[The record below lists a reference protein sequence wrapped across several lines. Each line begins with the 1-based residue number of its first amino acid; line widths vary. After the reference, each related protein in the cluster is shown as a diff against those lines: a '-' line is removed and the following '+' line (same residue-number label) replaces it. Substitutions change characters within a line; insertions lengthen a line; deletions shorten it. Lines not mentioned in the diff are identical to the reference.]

1 MAQLDQVVVVVG
13 PTGVGKSDLAIA
25 LAQEL
30 RGEVISTD
38 AYQLYRDMDIGTAKT
53 PVADRRGVP
62 HHLVDVLDLAQSASV
77 AQFQAAARR
86 AVEDCR
92 ARGVVPVVV
101 GGSSLYVRAV
111 LDDLDF
117 PGTDP
122 AVRARWARRLE
133 ELGSSALHRELAQ
146 RDPAAAAQILPSNG
160 RRIVR
165 ALEVVEL
172 TGEPFRAHM
181 PPYESVIGPVAI
193 VGLAADREVLDA
205 RLAARVDAMWEA
217 GLVDEVRRLAERGLA
232 ESPTASR
239 ALGYAEVLD
248 LLAGRIDDQQARDR
262 TVLGTQR
269 FARRQERLFGKDPRV
284 TWLPHDAPDLVERA
298 LAAASSPGHP
308 A

>member
-1 MAQLDQVVVVVG
+1 MARVDHVVVVVG

-53 PVADRRGVP
+53 PEVDRRGVP

-77 AQFQAAARR
+77 AQFQTAARG
-86 AVEDCR
+86 AVDDCR
-92 ARGVVPVVV
+92 TRGVVPVVV

-133 ELGSSALHRELAQ
+133 ELGAPALHRELAQ

-172 TGEPFRAHM
+172 TGQPFRAHM
-181 PPYESVIGPVAI
+181 PPYESVIGPVSI
-193 VGLAADREVLDA
+193 VGLTADREVLDA

-217 GLVDEVRRLAERGLA
+217 GLVDEVRTLAARGLA

-248 LLAGRIDDQQARDR
+248 LLAGRIDDRQARDR

-284 TWLPHDAPDLVERA
+284 TWLPHDAPDLVDRA
-298 LAAASSPGHP
+298 LRVVQPPLG
-308 A
+308 

>member
-1 MAQLDQVVVVVG
+1 MARVDHVVVVVG

-53 PVADRRGVP
+53 PEVDRRGVP

-77 AQFQAAARR
+77 AQFQTAARG
-86 AVEDCR
+86 AVDDCR
-92 ARGVVPVVV
+92 TRGVVPVVV

-133 ELGSSALHRELAQ
+133 ELGAPALHRELAQ

-172 TGEPFRAHM
+172 DRRRQPCPGLHETQRELSQPTPKLVAVDCG
-181 PPYESVIGPVAI
+181 SVAAERTPVELWTHELEEFVSPMRLIG
-193 VGLAADREVLDA
+193 GR
-205 RLAARVDAMWEA
+205 RT
-217 GLVDEVRRLAERGLA
+217 DEVPGERG
-232 ESPTASR
+232 
-239 ALGYAEVLD
+239 D
-248 LLAGRIDDQQARDR
+248 
-262 TVLGTQR
+262 
-269 FARRQERLFGKDPRV
+269 
-284 TWLPHDAPDLVERA
+284 
-298 LAAASSPGHP
+298 
-308 A
+308 

>member
-1 MAQLDQVVVVVG
+1 MGRVDHLVAVVG
-13 PTGVGKSDLAIA
+13 PTGVGKSDLAIE
-25 LAQEL
+25 LACRL
-30 RGEVISTD
+30 GGEVISTD

-53 PVADRRGVP
+53 PVAERRGVP
-62 HHLVDVLDLAQSASV
+62 HHLVDVLDLAQAASV
-77 AQFQAAARR
+77 AQFQTAARR
-86 AVEDCR
+86 AVADCQ
-92 ARGVVPVVV
+92 ARGVVPIVV

-122 AVRARWARRLE
+122 DVRARWTRRLDQV
-133 ELGSSALHRELAQ
+133 GSAVLHRELAG

-165 ALEVVEL
+165 ALEVLEL
-172 TGEPFRAHM
+172 TGQPFRAHM
-181 PPYESVIGPVAI
+181 PAYESVIGPVSL
-193 VGLAADREVLDA
+193 VGLTADRDVLDA

-217 GLVDEVRRLAERGLA
+217 GLVEEVQALAARGLA
-232 ESPTASR
+232 DSPTASR

-248 LLAGRIDDQQARDR
+248 LIAGRIDEQEARDR
-262 TVLGTQR
+262 TVRGTQR

-284 TWLPHDAPDLVERA
+284 TWLPHDAPDLVDRA
-298 LAAASSPGHP
+298 VAAASSPPHP

>member
-1 MAQLDQVVVVVG
+1 MGRVEHVVAVVG
-13 PTGVGKSDLAIA
+13 PTGVGKSDLAIELA
-25 LAQEL
+25 LRL
-30 RGEVISTD
+30 GGEVISTD

-53 PVADRRGVP
+53 PVDDRRGVP
-62 HHLVDVLDLAQSASV
+62 HHLVDVLDLAEAASV

-86 AVEDCR
+86 AIDDCR
-92 ARGVVPVVV
+92 GRGVVPIVV

-111 LDDLDF
+111 LDDHDI
-117 PGTDP
+117 PGTDT

-133 ELGSSALHRELAQ
+133 AIGSPALHRELAE

-172 TGEPFRAHM
+172 TGQPCRAHM
-181 PPYESVIGPVAI
+181 PPYASVIGPVAI
-193 VGLAADREVLDA
+193 VGLTADRGVLDA
-205 RLAARVDAMWEA
+205 RLAARVDAMWSA
-217 GLVDEVRRLAERGLA
+217 GLVDEVRALAARGLA

-248 LLAGRIDDQQARDR
+248 LLAGRIDEQEARDR

-284 TWLPHDAPDLVERA
+284 TWLPHDAPDLVDRA
-298 LAAASSPGHP
+298 LAAASSPHP
-308 A
+308 PA

>member
-1 MAQLDQVVVVVG
+1 MGRVDHVVAVVG
-13 PTGVGKSDLAIA
+13 PTGVGKSDLAIE
-25 LAQEL
+25 LAVRL
-30 RGEVISTD
+30 GGEVISTD

-62 HHLVDVLDLAQSASV
+62 HHLVDVLDLTEAASV
-77 AQFQAAARR
+77 AQFQTAARR
-86 AVEDCR
+86 ALDDCR
-92 ARGVVPVVV
+92 DRGVVPIVV

-122 AVRARWARRLE
+122 AVRARWAQRLDE
-133 ELGSSALHRELAQ
+133 IGSPALHRLLAE

-172 TGEPFRAHM
+172 TGQPFRAHM
-181 PPYESVIGPVAI
+181 PPHTSVVGPVAI
-193 VGLAADREVLDA
+193 VGLTAARDVLDA
-205 RLAARVDAMWEA
+205 RLAARVDAMWDA
-217 GLVDEVRRLAERGLA
+217 GLVEEVRALAARGLA

-248 LLAGRIDDQQARDR
+248 LLAGRIDEPEARDR
-262 TVLGTQR
+262 TVVGTQR

-298 LAAASSPGHP
+298 LATVTSPVG
-308 A
+308 

>member
-1 MAQLDQVVVVVG
+1 MGRVDHVVAVVG
-13 PTGVGKSDLAIA
+13 PTGVGKSDLAID
-25 LAQEL
+25 LAVRL
-30 RGEVISTD
+30 GGEIISTD
-38 AYQLYRDMDIGTAKT
+38 AYQLYRDLDIGTAKT

-62 HHLVDVLDLAQSASV
+62 HHLLDVLDLAEAASV
-77 AQFQAAARR
+77 AQFQTAARR
-86 AVEDCR
+86 AIDDCR
-92 ARGVVPVVV
+92 DRGVVPVVV

-122 AVRARWARRLE
+122 AVRARWAQRLDE
-133 ELGSSALHRELAQ
+133 IGSSALHRDLAE
-146 RDPAAAAQILPSNG
+146 RDPEAARQILASNG

-172 TGEPFRAHM
+172 TGQPFRAHM
-181 PPYESVIGPVAI
+181 PAYESVIGPVAI
-193 VGLAADREVLDA
+193 VGLAAPRDVLDA

-217 GLVDEVRRLAERGLA
+217 GFVDEVRALAARGLA
-232 ESPTASR
+232 ESRTASR

-248 LLAGRIDDQQARDR
+248 LLAGRVDEQQARER

-284 TWLPHDAPDLVERA
+284 QWLPHDAPDLTDRA
-298 LAAASSPGHP
+298 LAAASRPHP
-308 A
+308 PA

>member
-133 ELGSSALHRELAQ
+133 ELGPSALHRELAQ

-193 VGLAADREVLDA
+193 VGLTADREVLDA

-298 LAAASSPGHP
+298 LGVASSSHHP